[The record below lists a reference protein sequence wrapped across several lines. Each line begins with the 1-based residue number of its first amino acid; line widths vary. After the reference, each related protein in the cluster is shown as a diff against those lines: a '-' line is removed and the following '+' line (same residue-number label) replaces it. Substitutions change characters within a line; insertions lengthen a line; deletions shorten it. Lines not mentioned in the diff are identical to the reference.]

1 MFIEKK
7 LTKDAIVRSVLQWA
21 KENNV
26 AHNQVYVGITED
38 AKQRIYDEHNV
49 TTIYGLHARFEAI
62 TEKDARD
69 AENVLI
75 NQYKFWGGTG
85 GGDKPTIVYAYVIT
99 ESTKE
104 SDDIERQKKI
114 KDIALKQNW

>member
-38 AKQRIYDEHNV
+38 AKQRIYYEHKV
-49 TTIYGLHARFEAI
+49 TPIYGLHTRFEAI

-114 KDIALKQNW
+114 KDRALKR

>member
-49 TTIYGLHARFEAI
+49 TPNCGLHTRFEAI

-85 GGDKPTIVYAYVIT
+85 GGDKPKIVYAYEIT

-114 KDIALKQNW
+114 KDRALKR